1 MKNFRIVVLVMLVF
15 VVVSFITNLM
25 DPMGTDLQASFK
37 LTETQ
42 LGYLSFAMFL
52 AYAFM
57 SLPAGLLVERFSAKA
72 VLITAFLL
80 AILGAF
86 AIAAHPTFAT
96 VIPAFFLIGVGFAML
111 QVVTIPLLRSAAGG
125 EHMAFLGNMSQLI
138 FALGSAVSPYVY
150 VYLVNGLKHPAA
162 SQNIVF
168 TTLSHLAPLGLLWV
182 SLYWVITVML
192 LVMVLAIAIIRWPR
206 LELTEDEKVGSF
218 GVVFQLLK
226 RKTVWL
232 YLIGVICY
240 VGTEQGVATKIK
252 GFLVNCH
259 QVDPDLADKVAVSGF
274 WGAMAIGCAVG
285 LALVKVF
292 DSRTVLWAFSVGGIL
307 TLLLALF
314 TPSATVAMYALPM
327 LGFWCSVGCPIVFAL
342 ALNSLERHHGTLT
355 GILCTGIVGGGFL
368 PPIIGHIADSFGPLG
383 LRYGMLAI
391 LATWGYLFSMGF
403 WARPLVNNATIG
415 SSTKAAIPTGA
426 SSHV

>member
-57 SLPAGLLVERFSAKA
+57 SLPAGLLVERFSSKA
-72 VLITAFLL
+72 VLVTAFLL

-86 AIAAHPTFAT
+86 AIAAHPSFAT

-168 TTLSHLAPLGLLWV
+168 STLSHLAPAGLLWV

-218 GVVFQLLK
+218 GVVLQLLK

-274 WGAMAIGCAVG
+274 WGAMAVGCAVG

-292 DSRTVLWAFSVGGIL
+292 DSRTVLWAFSLGGVL

-391 LATWGYLFSMGF
+391 LVTWGYLFSMGL

-415 SSTKAAIPTGA
+415 RAAKVPIPTGV